1 MNFCF
6 NAPLNSVSFG
16 QVATHLL
23 RGFFRNNISPSIYP
37 IGGQVDLSSQS
48 VDEKFKSSLEDCI
61 KKFLALHDRNT
72 ACLKLWHLNGAIDS
86 PSKTTNLLTFHELDS
101 LTNVEKNVCR
111 SMDRVFI
118 TSNFSKEVLKSNE
131 IDSVLVPLAFDKF
144 NFFNLNK
151 KYYSDERIVFNLFGK
166 FEKRKHH
173 KKTIQAW
180 IKRFGNDKKYN
191 LQCALYNSFMSE
203 DQNKALFRESIGPE
217 APWNVQFVNFLPQNK
232 TYNDYLNS
240 GDIILGMSGGEGW
253 GLPEFHSLGIGK
265 HAVILNA
272 HSYKEWANDKNS
284 VLVEPSGKEDVYDNI
299 FFHKGQDWNQG
310 QIFSWEEDEFIH
322 ACETAITR
330 VEESRVNK
338 EGLNIPKDF
347 SLDKTIDV
355 IKNNLAS

>member
-1 MNFCF
+1 MEC
-6 NAPLNSVSFG
+6 SVCELPTSK
-16 QVATHLL
+16 Q
-23 RGFFRNNISPSIYP
+23 
-37 IGGQVDLSSQS
+37 DLQR
-48 VDEKFKSSLEDCI
+48 LP
-61 KKFLALHDRNT
+61 
-72 ACLKLWHLNGAIDS
+72 KLWGY
-86 PSKTTNLLTFHELDS
+86 
-101 LTNVEKNVCR
+101 
-111 SMDRVFI
+111 
-118 TSNFSKEVLKSNE
+118 NFRYVWRRRL
-131 IDSVLVPLAFDKF
+131 
-144 NFFNLNK
+144 
-151 KYYSDERIVFNLFGK
+151 
-166 FEKRKHH
+166 
-173 KKTIQAW
+173 
-180 IKRFGNDKKYN
+180 
-191 LQCALYNSFMSE
+191 
-203 DQNKALFRESIGPE
+203 
-217 APWNVQFVNFLPQNK
+217 
-232 TYNDYLNS
+232 
-240 GDIILGMSGGEGW
+240 